1 MKWYHYIICF
11 FAGVFLANFVP
22 HFVQGI
28 SGNSFPSQ
36 FSNPPGKGLS
46 SPTLNVVW
54 GIINLIIGYI
64 LLRVGKVTQNN
75 KWNLLTF
82 FIGVVIM
89 SILLSIQFVD
99 KVHQNLYGK
108 KRAAKPAQRQPCKAG
123 LTVYIKFEKK
133 EYLNDEIKW
142 KTII

>member
-11 FAGVFLANFVP
+11 FAGAFLANFIP

-28 SGNSFPSQ
+28 SGNSFPSP

-46 SPTLNVVW
+46 SPTLNVIW
-54 GIINLIIGYI
+54 GLINLIIGYI

-75 KWNLLTF
+75 KWSLLSF
-82 FIGVVIM
+82 FIGVVSM

-99 KVHQNLYGK
+99 KVH
-108 KRAAKPAQRQPCKAG
+108 
-123 LTVYIKFEKK
+123 
-133 EYLNDEIKW
+133 
-142 KTII
+142 

>member
-22 HFVQGI
+22 HFVQGF
-28 SGNSFPSQ
+28 SGNSFPSP

-46 SPTLNVVW
+46 SPTLNVIW
-54 GIINLIIGYI
+54 GIMNLIVGYI

-75 KWNLLTF
+75 KWNLLSF
-82 FIGVVIM
+82 FIGVVSM

-99 KVHQNLYGK
+99 KVH
-108 KRAAKPAQRQPCKAG
+108 
-123 LTVYIKFEKK
+123 
-133 EYLNDEIKW
+133 
-142 KTII
+142 

>member
-11 FAGVFLANFVP
+11 FVGVFLANFVP

-28 SGNSFPSQ
+28 SGNSFPSP

-46 SPTLNVVW
+46 SPTLNVIW
-54 GIINLIIGYI
+54 GIMNLIIGYI

-75 KWNLLTF
+75 KWNLLSF
-82 FIGVVIM
+82 FIGVVSM

-99 KVHQNLYGK
+99 KVH
-108 KRAAKPAQRQPCKAG
+108 
-123 LTVYIKFEKK
+123 
-133 EYLNDEIKW
+133 
-142 KTII
+142 

>member
-11 FAGVFLANFVP
+11 FAGVFIANFVP

-28 SGNSFPSQ
+28 SGNSFPSP

-46 SPTLNVVW
+46 SPTLNVIW
-54 GIINLIIGYI
+54 GIMNLIIGYI

-75 KWNLLTF
+75 KWNLLSF
-82 FIGVVIM
+82 FIGVVCM

-99 KVHQNLYGK
+99 KVH
-108 KRAAKPAQRQPCKAG
+108 
-123 LTVYIKFEKK
+123 
-133 EYLNDEIKW
+133 
-142 KTII
+142 